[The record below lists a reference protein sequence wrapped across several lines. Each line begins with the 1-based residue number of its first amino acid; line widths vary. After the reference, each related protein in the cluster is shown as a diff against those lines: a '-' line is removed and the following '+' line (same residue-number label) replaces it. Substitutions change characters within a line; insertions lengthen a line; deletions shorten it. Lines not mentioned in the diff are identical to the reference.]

1 MATKHLDNIRCKSDL
16 IAESC
21 SYSDGGGNSNGDS
34 YIATWLLRRLCRRCS
49 RLPQWQAQRWWRPL
63 LAMAEVLHGQR
74 CNFLPK
80 WANVGPTTLF
90 CLSFEVKTARNWS
103 WVYCRTSNQAKHSGQ
118 RMLSLVVNGTIL
130 FCRMVNFLS
139 PMVQILFPNISS
151 PKTQSVNLFC
161 FSILMFTVHLCAKFD
176 GLKPTIDENQRTQI
190 LNAVWRLF
198 EGCFWATLSRKLIIA
213 FNRLCCGKLEILS
226 CAYGPTWGQTKQ
238 NLKINW
244 FLERFC

>member
-1 MATKHLDNIRCKSDL
+1 MWNPIYRPSSSRQNIFLLWRKDIQLWKLGHVKLEDSVCHLTLATNIWLQNTLTIFAVKVTWLQRAAATVMVEAAAMAT
-16 IAESC
+16 A
-21 SYSDGGGNSNGDS
+21 
-34 YIATWLLRRLCRRCS
+34 IATWLLRRLCRRCS

-139 PMVQILFPNISS
+139 PMVKILFPNISS

-161 FSILMFTVHLCAKFD
+161 FSILMFTSVQSLVIQNQQLKKSYFLKF
-176 GLKPTIDENQRTQI
+176 
-190 LNAVWRLF
+190 
-198 EGCFWATLSRKLIIA
+198 
-213 FNRLCCGKLEILS
+213 
-226 CAYGPTWGQTKQ
+226 GPVSEQG
-238 NLKINW
+238 
-244 FLERFC
+244 